1 LSYNLLNA
9 ITFTELEARITF
21 STARDVVSTLL
32 QMQLFSFSH
41 TFSPSMI
48 TKILPNYALG
58 CCYSKIMEN
67 GHRCVEGAMHHN
79 CPVCFEVK
87 QTTSTIIG

>member
-1 LSYNLLNA
+1 MLYA
-9 ITFTELEARITF
+9 ITFTELGARVTF
-21 STARDVVSTLL
+21 STARDVVTTLL

-41 TFSPSMI
+41 TFSPLVI
-48 TKILPNYALG
+48 TKNLPNYVLG
-58 CCYSKIMEN
+58 CCYSKVMEK

-87 QTTSTIIG
+87 QITSTILG